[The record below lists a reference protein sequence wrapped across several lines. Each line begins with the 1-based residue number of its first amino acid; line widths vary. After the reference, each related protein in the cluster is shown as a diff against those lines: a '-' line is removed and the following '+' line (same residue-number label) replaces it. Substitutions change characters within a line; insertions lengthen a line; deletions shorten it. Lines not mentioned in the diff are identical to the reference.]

1 MEGQTVHLQTRLF
14 LKSQSSHVH
23 VQGVVGQGLQT
34 NIGTDITQ
42 IQVVRVEATVRRGDI
57 IFVVRHTGTAHD
69 ERVDLQV
76 EGRMGGR
83 ILRCQGVEHEL
94 VVGLRLRILPVET
107 GMGTEQLCRRDGDAS
122 FGEWHELDLG
132 RQAGHTEHL
141 FLLLVVDQYV
151 VDDHTVEETQIDTAH
166 GHLGAQLLP
175 KYLGHFR
182 TDVPLGCWQ
191 VRHAQ
196 EHQVD
201 GDDAPD
207 GYTDKSF
214 ENFHVDLSWW
224 VSIFCQSDMAIIFPL
239 TELLCKNTTIYRY
252 NRIFLLFF
260 AHFIP
265 NYY

>member
-1 MEGQTVHLQTRLF
+1 MEGQTIDLQSRL
-14 LKSQSSHVH
+14 LLDPQSSHVH

-34 NIGTDITQ
+34 DIGTDITQ
-42 IQVVRVEATVRRGDI
+42 IQVVRVEAPVCRGDI
-57 IFVVRHTGTAHD
+57 IFVVGHTGTAHD

-107 GMGTEQLCRRDGDAS
+107 GMGTEQLCRRDGDSS

-132 RQAGHTEHL
+132 RQTGHTEHL
-141 FLLLVVDQYV
+141 LLLLVVDQHV
-151 VDDHTVEETQIDTAH
+151 VDDHTVEEPQVDTAH
-166 GHLGAQLLP
+166 GHLGTQLLP
-175 KYLGHFR
+175 KHLGHFR

-224 VSIFCQSDMAIIFPL
+224 FLYFVSQIWQ
-239 TELLCKNTTIYRY
+239 
-252 NRIFLLFF
+252 LFSL
-260 AHFIP
+260 
-265 NYY
+265 